1 MARETLHFTLLPSL
15 LLLVLA
21 GVLEA
26 QQVGTAKTQS
36 GSFQVEFS
44 KGHLSVRANEAPI
57 GKILED
63 IGSQAG
69 ITINSSIGPEE
80 KITIQFD
87 QTPLEDGIKQLA
99 KNVTFFYAEDSNNK
113 NPRITK
119 VVVLAEGK
127 KRPPA
132 LNHPEAPPQSSK
144 KAENPA
150 QAEPFKFEFDPGK
163 FAEKE
168 KPRKQP

>member
-1 MARETLHFTLLPSL
+1 MTRETLHFTLLLSL

-21 GVLEA
+21 EVLEA

-36 GSFQVEFS
+36 GSFQVKFS
-44 KGHLSVRANEAPI
+44 KGYLSVQANEAPV

-63 IGSQAG
+63 IGRQAG
-69 ITINSSIGPEE
+69 ITINSSIGAEE
-80 KITIQFD
+80 KITIQLD

-119 VVVLAEGK
+119 VVVLAEVK
-127 KRPPA
+127 KGAPA
-132 LNHPEAPPQSSK
+132 LNYREAPPQSSK
-144 KAENPA
+144 KAENA
-150 QAEPFKFEFDPGK
+150 AEPESFKFEFDPTK
-163 FAEKE
+163 FVGKE

>member
-15 LLLVLA
+15 LLLVFA

-63 IGSQAG
+63 IGIAVSG
-69 ITINSSIGPEE
+69 WKKKSRSSLIRLHLKMGS
-80 KITIQFD
+80 
-87 QTPLEDGIKQLA
+87 
-99 KNVTFFYAEDSNNK
+99 SNWPK
-113 NPRITK
+113 T
-119 VVVLAEGK
+119 
-127 KRPPA
+127 
-132 LNHPEAPPQSSK
+132 
-144 KAENPA
+144 
-150 QAEPFKFEFDPGK
+150 
-163 FAEKE
+163 
-168 KPRKQP
+168 

>member
-15 LLLVLA
+15 LLLVFA

-80 KITIQFD
+80 KSRSSLIR
-87 QTPLEDGIKQLA
+87 LHLKMGS
-99 KNVTFFYAEDSNNK
+99 SNWPK
-113 NPRITK
+113 T
-119 VVVLAEGK
+119 
-127 KRPPA
+127 
-132 LNHPEAPPQSSK
+132 
-144 KAENPA
+144 
-150 QAEPFKFEFDPGK
+150 
-163 FAEKE
+163 
-168 KPRKQP
+168 